1 MTIEIGTVK
10 NMFKGI
16 DVASMRI
23 GERLILSTPSSASP
37 IGCATVACVRLT
49 NAYYSVESV

>member
-10 NMFKGI
+10 NMFSI
-16 DVASMRI
+16 DVTKMAI
-23 GERLILSTPSSASP
+23 GERLVLSTPSSASP